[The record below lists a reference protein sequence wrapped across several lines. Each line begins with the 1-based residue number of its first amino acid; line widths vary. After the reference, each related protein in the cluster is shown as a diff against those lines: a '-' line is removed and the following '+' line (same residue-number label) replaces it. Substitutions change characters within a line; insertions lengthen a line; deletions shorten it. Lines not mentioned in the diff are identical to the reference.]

1 MNLFC
6 RDDTTPRAR
15 ATWARAI
22 DRLLDELGRTP
33 SPLRNLRRLYR
44 HDVALASAPAL
55 LEIEEVLRDPTAAV
69 RPEAMRRLRAFL
81 TDGGR
86 SRLYRDDPEAARRA
100 ARELAVAFVVPAHA
114 GTRQW

>member
-1 MNLFC
+1 MKLFS

-15 ATWARAI
+15 AMWARSI
-22 DRLLDELGRTP
+22 DRLLAEVGRAP
-33 SPLRNLRRLYR
+33 SPLRTVRRLYR
-44 HDVALASAPAL
+44 RDVALASAPAL
-55 LEIEEVLRDPTAAV
+55 LEIEEVLLDPTAAV

-100 ARELAVAFVVPAHA
+100 AREIAAAFVVPAHA
-114 GTRQW
+114 ARS